1 MESSMN
7 GIDVEQHL
15 RTARTWKRIGYSKEF
30 LVLPMVYIVNIAKS
44 GNRRD

>member
-15 RTARTWKRIGYSKEF
+15 RTTRTWKRIGYGKEF
-30 LVLPMVYIVNIAKS
+30 LVLHMIYIVKFVYFD
-44 GNRRD
+44 NRRT